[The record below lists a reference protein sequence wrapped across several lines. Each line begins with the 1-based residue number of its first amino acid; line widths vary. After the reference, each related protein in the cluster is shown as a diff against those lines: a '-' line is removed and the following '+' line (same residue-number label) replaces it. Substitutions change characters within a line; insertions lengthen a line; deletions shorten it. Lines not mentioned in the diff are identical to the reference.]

1 MSMPEDTFKKR
12 EEAFK
17 VFWECLQEWHAE
29 ALMNY
34 RYGVNEATGL
44 LAMWDGEGGP
54 EDITVRPVPNASICE
69 AIPEPEEKERALA
82 RPEPGMFRLF
92 VTRKNRL
99 SWADFPIAALRDKLV
114 EEFKA

>member
-12 EEAFK
+12 EEAVK
-17 VFWECLQEWHAE
+17 GVFWECLQEWHAE

-34 RYGVNEATGL
+34 RYVVNEATGL
-44 LAMWDGEGGP
+44 LATGDGEGP
-54 EDITVRPVPNASICE
+54 EDMTVLPVPNASICE
-69 AIPEPEEKERALA
+69 AIQEPEEKERALA

-99 SWADFPIAALRDKLV
+99 SWADFPIAALSGNRLN
-114 EEFKA
+114 